1 MFSAGLSTY
10 YVVAF
15 PKAYERVITCAC
27 NRFGV
32 DVADVYAIA
41 WTESKFSSTAKSGA
55 GAIGIMQVM
64 PTTAK
69 WCAEALNMEYKTEK
83 LYDAEY
89 NITLGVFYYSYLL
102 KKFGDKEKA
111 LSAYNAGE
119 GNVLNWMQNPPYKIH
134 FRETVKYVKKVQ
146 FAIKIYDIRVK
157 R

>member
-1 MFSAGLSTY
+1 
-10 YVVAF
+10 
-15 PKAYERVITCAC
+15 
-27 NRFGV
+27 
-32 DVADVYAIA
+32 
-41 WTESKFSSTAKSGA
+41 
-55 GAIGIMQVM
+55 MQVM

>member
-1 MFSAGLSTY
+1 ML
-10 YVVAF
+10 
-15 PKAYERVITCAC
+15 
-27 NRFGV
+27 N
-32 DVADVYAIA
+32 AI
-41 WTESKFSSTAKSGA
+41 F
-55 GAIGIMQVM
+55 
-64 PTTAK
+64 
-69 WCAEALNMEYKTEK
+69 L
-83 LYDAEY
+83 
-89 NITLGVFYYSYLL
+89 FYYSYLL